1 MNFDMAKVIDKH
13 IYFYQT
19 HIDILDE
26 IISTH
31 AEVKNYSE
39 AVRFLCMNYDP
50 EVEKKVNSN
59 QAKLNSMSKEIST
72 MSEIIA
78 EFADLHLKETGILI
92 GTNSIVYQ
100 EAKERVEGMIKANQ
114 TKKYSPKLKKTT
126 SESVITKNES
136 FDPTKFLKR

>member
-1 MNFDMAKVIDKH
+1 MTKVIDKH

-19 HIDILDE
+19 HIDVLDE

-59 QAKLNSMSKEIST
+59 QAKLNGMSKEISILT
-72 MSEIIA
+72 EMVS
-78 EFADLHLKETGILI
+78 EFADLHLKDTGILI
-92 GTNSIVYQ
+92 GTNSTVYQ
-100 EAKERVEGMIKANQ
+100 EAKERVEGKIKAFLDKGKQ
-114 TKKYSPKLKKTT
+114 YMGRSKHPKEGYKDGEG
-126 SESVITKNES
+126 SREEGV
-136 FDPTKFLKR
+136 

>member
-13 IYFYQT
+13 IYYYQT

-31 AEVKNYSE
+31 PEVKNYSE

-50 EVEKKVNSN
+50 EMEKKVNAN

-72 MSEIIA
+72 MTEIIA
-78 EFADLHLKETGILI
+78 EFADIHLKDAGILI
-92 GTNSIVYQ
+92 GTNSTVYQ
-100 EAKERVEGMIKANQ
+100 EAKERVEGKIKANQ
-114 TKKYSPKLKKTT
+114 TKKYSPKIKKPIN
-126 SESVITKNES
+126 ESVHARVDP
-136 FDPTKFLKR
+136 FDPTQFLKR

>member
-1 MNFDMAKVIDKH
+1 MAKVIDKH

-31 AEVKNYSE
+31 PEVKNYSE

-50 EVEKKVNSN
+50 EMEKKVNAN

-72 MSEIIA
+72 MTEIIA
-78 EFADLHLKETGILI
+78 EFADIHLKDAGILI
-92 GTNSIVYQ
+92 GTNSTVYQ
-100 EAKERVEGMIKANQ
+100 EAKERVEGKIKANQ
-114 TKKYSPKLKKTT
+114 TKKYSPKIKKPIN
-126 SESVITKNES
+126 ESVHARVDP
-136 FDPTKFLKR
+136 FDPTQFLKR

>member
-1 MNFDMAKVIDKH
+1 MAKVIDKH

-19 HIDILDE
+19 QIDVLDE

-50 EVEKKVNSN
+50 EINKKVNAN

-72 MSEIIA
+72 MTEIMA
-78 EFADLHLKETGILI
+78 EFADLHLKDTGILI
-92 GTNSIVYQ
+92 GTNSTVYQ
-100 EAKERVEGMIKANQ
+100 EAKERVEGKIKSNQ
-114 TKKYSPKLKKTT
+114 TKKYSPKLKKPVD
-126 SESVITKNES
+126 ESVHARVDP
-136 FDPTKFLKR
+136 FDPTKILKR